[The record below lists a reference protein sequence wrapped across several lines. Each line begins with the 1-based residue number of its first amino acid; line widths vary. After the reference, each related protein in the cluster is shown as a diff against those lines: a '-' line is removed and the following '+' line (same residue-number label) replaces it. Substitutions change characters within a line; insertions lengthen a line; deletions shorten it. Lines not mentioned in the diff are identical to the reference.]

1 MRTIIRKWFW
11 AWDFDK
17 EETWLNE
24 MAAKGMALVGVGWC
38 RYEFEPCE
46 PGEYIVRLQMLEKKR
61 TSQESAEYLAFLEET
76 GAEHVG
82 SWMDWVYLRRKASEG
97 EFELFSDNASRI
109 RQLGIVKLLVAVIG
123 GLNLYIAGYNL
134 VLFAMMRIGFNL
146 LGLLNLAIGIAAM
159 IGVYR
164 LHRMQARLRQDQQL
178 FE

>member
-17 EETWLNE
+17 EEAWLNE
-24 MAAKGMALVGVGWC
+24 MASEGLALVSVGWC

-46 PGEYIVRLQMLEKKR
+46 PGEYIVRLQLLEKKR
-61 TSQESAEYLAFLEET
+61 RSPESEEYLAFLEET

-97 EFELFSDNASRI
+97 PFELFSDNVSRI
-109 RQLGIVKLLVAVIG
+109 RQLGVIKMFIAVIG
-123 GLNLYIAGYNL
+123 GLNLYIAVYNL
-134 VLFAMMRIGFNL
+134 ILFAMMRIGFNL

-164 LHRMQARLRQDQQL
+164 LHRKQEQLKAEQNL

>member
-1 MRTIIRKWFW
+1 MRKNIWKWFW
-11 AWDFDK
+11 VWDFEK
-17 EETWLNE
+17 EEEWLNE
-24 MAAKGMALVGVGWC
+24 MAREGLALVGYGWC

-61 TSQESAEYLAFLEET
+61 RSPESEEYLAFLEET

-97 EFELFSDNASRI
+97 EFELFSDHASRI
-109 RQLGIVKLLVAVIG
+109 RQLGVIKTFIAVIG
-123 GLNLYIAGYNL
+123 GLNLYIAVNNL
-134 VLFAMMRIGFNL
+134 ILFAMMRIGFNL

-164 LHRMQARLRQDQQL
+164 LHRKQEHLRTEQNL